1 MSEEVK
7 NGTPDLSRIVN
18 LIMENPRLIEEISAL
33 ASKSKSEDTP
43 KISEPEPVVSE
54 ESAAISVEPTYTS
67 ANNRISRER
76 RSQLLSALKPYLSSE
91 RQKAIDSM
99 MTFAD
104 VFDTM
109 RGR

>member
-1 MSEEVK
+1 MSEEAK
-7 NGTPDLSRIVN
+7 GGTPDLSRIVS
-18 LIMENPRLIEEISAL
+18 LIMENPKLIEEISTL
-33 ASKSKSEDTP
+33 AKKDAENAKTKASLPEPAPSED
-43 KISEPEPVVSE
+43 SASVS
-54 ESAAISVEPTYTS
+54 AEPTYT
-67 ANNRISRER
+67 AKDGRGSRER

>member
-1 MSEEVK
+1 MSEK
-7 NGTPDLSRIVN
+7 AKGGTPDLSRIVS
-18 LIMENPRLIEEISAL
+18 LIMENPGLIEEISAL
-33 ASKSKSEDTP
+33 AKKSEDEEAP
-43 KISEPEPVVSE
+43 PEENVQATEKTV
-54 ESAAISVEPTYTS
+54 AEPTYTQRDS
-67 ANNRISRER
+67 RGSRER

-109 RGR
+109 RGK